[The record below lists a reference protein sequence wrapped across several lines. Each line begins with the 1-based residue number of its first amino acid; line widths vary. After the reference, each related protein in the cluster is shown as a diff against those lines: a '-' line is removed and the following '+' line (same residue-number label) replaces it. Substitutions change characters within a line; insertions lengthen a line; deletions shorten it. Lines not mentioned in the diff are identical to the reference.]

1 MFDYVLI
8 DCPAGVDYGYE
19 RAITPAK
26 EMLVVVTPNI
36 SAIRDASRAI
46 LNAKCQKEMDIKL
59 VVNRIVDGLVKSG
72 EMLSYK
78 DIENLLGES
87 VVGLVH
93 ENMAVCTGN
102 SLKTIFETEPNWTNS
117 FKMLAR
123 NIDNN
128 ICDIKEFNPRQK
140 NILSNLKNRFRRVG

>member
-1 MFDYVLI
+1 
-8 DCPAGVDYGYE
+8 
-19 RAITPAK
+19 
-26 EMLVVVTPNI
+26 MLVVVTPNI

-59 VVNRIVDGLVKSG
+59 VVNRIVDDLVKSG

-87 VVGLVH
+87 VVGLVY
-93 ENMAVCTGN
+93 ENMAVSTGN

-128 ICDIKEFNPRQK
+128 ICNIKEFNPRQK